1 MGSSVTGEDNAKDLK
16 DFKSEDTN
24 SENLT
29 DLKDLKG
36 LVEDVKATTETT
48 GGGVVEVARNCSPV
62 VEVAKKVKAKVKC
75 REMATQVEPMRGK
88 GRTKNKTGRQ
98 NNYI

>member
-1 MGSSVTGEDNAKDLK
+1 MGSSVTGGDNAKDLK
-16 DFKSEDTN
+16 DFKSEDTKDLDG
-24 SENLT
+24 EDLK

-48 GGGVVEVARNCSPV
+48 GGKV

-88 GRTKNKTGRQ
+88 GKTKNKPGR
-98 NNYI
+98 